1 MRLYMGNYGKA
12 AVQTVLNYDNKVD
25 LREQWTNAIS
35 KETTSKS
42 SINKGC
48 PKSAFLGL
56 CELGLV
62 KSIPPNDYKAGADNK
77 RHAKELLALAI
88 ENPNITATECFRLY
102 QKSNNDLPKNH
113 NGQADVVISLLE
125 ANLIK

>member
-1 MRLYMGNYGKA
+1 MGTYGKA
-12 AVQTVLNYDNKVD
+12 AVQTALNYDDKVN

-48 PKSAFLGL
+48 PKGAFLGL

-62 KSIPPNDYKAGADNK
+62 KNIPSNDYNAGADNK

-125 ANLIK
+125 ANLIRLKNS